1 VDDTAMADWQEA
13 LQSLIIGVV
22 FAYMCGRLFT
32 LISSIREQ
40 KFRVER
46 GGTDTTASP
55 LLSTY
60 DEQEYAPADELNV
73 PYSELDAD
81 DGGDE
86 LEHHGYD
93 SSSSSSESN
102 DEVDRFQDLH
112 ASDANKITSGD
123 DEGQPRDII
132 EDITPDLKSDD
143 RVAVSGRDSLEVLV
157 SLLLIFDCWFVFFPI
172 SFIEF
177 SELDFFL
184 IS

>member
-1 VDDTAMADWQEA
+1 MADWQEA

-46 GGTDTTASP
+46 DSAATP

-86 LEHHGYD
+86 LEAHGYD
-93 SSSSSSESN
+93 DSSSSESD
-102 DEVDRFQDLH
+102 DEPVDRSRDLH
-112 ASDANKITSGD
+112 SDAVTKTVASES
-123 DEGQPRDII
+123 DERQPRDTI

-143 RVAVSGRDSLEVLV
+143 RVAVSGRDSLKVLV
-157 SLLLIFDCWFVFFPI
+157 SLLL
-172 SFIEF
+172 
-177 SELDFFL
+177 FL
-184 IS
+184 